1 MNAMTVLSI
10 LYINVTSMS

>member
-10 LYINVTSMS
+10 LYINVTSMP